1 MAAKE
6 RAGLLRSARRKI
18 LQNSICRQGGQTEI
32 EFCKN
37 FCRVLPL
44 QGLAAKAGSPLQ
56 SRHQWER
63 AGWNRR
69 RCVSWRP
76 DLLPLRQRS
85 DLLVDAPLPIGSPAI
100 GLAALPARPPRERA
114 PGCRRLRK
122 RPACPG
128 AGWDWVELCGGSDM
142 PRPGWRLR
150 DQRDHRHGSWLPGR
164 GGGGKKTIFL
174 RTTPACPCGLGRKGP
189 ASARAAGCRDDHR
202 VRPPAL
208 RLPAA
213 VDRVLTGPAHYRPW
227 ARMRSSSVMRAS
239 TWRRTSGP
247 ASRIISCHAGTLRS
261 VNFEL
266 RIVS

>member
-6 RAGLLRSARRKI
+6 RADLLRSARRKI

-69 RCVSWRP
+69 RCVPWRP

-85 DLLVDAPLPIGSPAI
+85 NLLVDAPLPIGSPAI
-100 GLAALPARPPRERA
+100 ALAALPARPPREGA

-122 RPACPG
+122 RPAFAG
-128 AGWDWVELCGGSDM
+128 AGWAGVALCGGSGM

-150 DQRDHRHGSWLPGR
+150 DQRDLRRWSWLSAPG
-164 GGGGKKTIFL
+164 GEDGKKTIFL
-174 RTTPACPCGLGRKGP
+174 RTTPACPSGLGRQGAGFLAGGGMP
-189 ASARAAGCRDDHR
+189 RRSSRQATAHTLAAGRSQARSPLGRRSITPWRGCVRRRSCGHR
-202 VRPPAL
+202 PAVGRPGQ
-208 RLPAA
+208 R
-213 VDRVLTGPAHYRPW
+213 
-227 ARMRSSSVMRAS
+227 RA
-239 TWRRTSGP
+239 TFRANRECFG
-247 ASRIISCHAGTLRS
+247 A
-261 VNFEL
+261 
-266 RIVS
+266 